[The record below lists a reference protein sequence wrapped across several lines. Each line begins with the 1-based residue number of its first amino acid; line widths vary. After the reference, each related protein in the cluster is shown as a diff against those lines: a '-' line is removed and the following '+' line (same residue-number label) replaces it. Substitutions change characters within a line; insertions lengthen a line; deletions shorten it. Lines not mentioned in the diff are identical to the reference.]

1 MIFLSNSVSNINHLL
16 THCCITMTNQDHSI
30 SSPNINQSLSSE
42 EREELLSNFSTFVD
56 KDGLIEVHNLLRA
69 YKTKSIPKV
78 SYEDI
83 MNAVKT
89 VKKSSNVSELT
100 KDEFFQVASIIKPKS
115 ITSRGS
121 TLPQKHA
128 SRITSII
135 GSTDAY
141 QHYIDD
147 EEKIEFTNHINAI
160 LSSDPDVSRK
170 LPIPIGQGNELF
182 EACKDGL
189 ILCKLI
195 NHAVKDT
202 IDERV
207 LNKASNLSMFH
218 MTENN
223 NVAVNSAKA
232 IGCSIVNI
240 GSEDIIHGK
249 QHLVL
254 GLIWQI
260 IKMGLFAKITLR
272 SHPELYRLLES
283 NETIDELLKLPPD
296 MILLRWF
303 NYHLKQAKHN
313 RKVSNFSSDVQDSE
327 CYTILLN
334 QLCPKKCSLD
344 PLRITDPFERAE
356 SLLKNAESIDCRRY
370 VTATSICSGNPKL
383 NLAFVA
389 NLFNTHPGLAP
400 LEPQEQANIDE
411 TLFGGE
417 GDREARAFALW
428 LNSLNVD
435 PFVYNIFFD
444 LRDGRVLIQAIDKI
458 HPNLV
463 QFTKVNMTSTL
474 SRFKCIENTNYVIHL
489 GKDILKF
496 SLVGTQGADLTDGN
510 RVLTLGKSIISLNH

>member
-1 MIFLSNSVSNINHLL
+1 
-16 THCCITMTNQDHSI
+16 MTNQEESSI
-30 SSPNINQSLSSE
+30 SSSNFNRSLSNE
-42 EREELLSNFSTFVD
+42 EHEELLFNFSTFVD
-56 KDGLIEVHNLLRA
+56 KDGLIEVHNLLKA
-69 YKTKSIPKV
+69 YKTRSVSKV

-83 MNAVKT
+83 MKAVKT
-89 VKKSSNVSELT
+89 VKKSSSVSELT
-100 KDEFFQVASIIKPKS
+100 KDEFFQVANIIKPES
-115 ITSRGS
+115 TTFSES
-121 TLPQKHA
+121 TLSSKHG
-128 SRITSII
+128 SRITTII
-135 GSTDAY
+135 GSADAY
-141 QHYIDD
+141 QHYIDE
-147 EEKIEFTNHINAI
+147 EEKVEFTNHINAI

-170 LPIPIGQGNELF
+170 LPIPVGQGDELF
-182 EACKDGL
+182 ESCKDGL

-195 NHAVKDT
+195 NHAVQDT

-207 LNKASNLSMFH
+207 LNKSSNISMFH

-223 NVAVNSAKA
+223 NVAINSAKA

-249 QHLVL
+249 QHLIL

-327 CYTILLN
+327 CYTVLLN
-334 QLCPKKCSLD
+334 QLCPKKCSLN

-356 SLLKNAESIDCRRY
+356 SLLKNAESIDCRKY

-400 LEPQEQANIDE
+400 LKPQEQANIDE
-411 TLFGGE
+411 KLFEGE

-444 LRDGRVLIQAIDKI
+444 LRDGRVIIQAIDKI

-463 QFTKVNMTSTL
+463 QFTKVNMKASL
-474 SRFKCIENTNYVIHL
+474 SRFKSIENTNYAIHL
-489 GKDILKF
+489 CKDIPKF
-496 SLVGTQGADLTDGN
+496 SIVGTQGADLTDGN
-510 RVLTLGKSIISLNH
+510 RVLTLGKYII